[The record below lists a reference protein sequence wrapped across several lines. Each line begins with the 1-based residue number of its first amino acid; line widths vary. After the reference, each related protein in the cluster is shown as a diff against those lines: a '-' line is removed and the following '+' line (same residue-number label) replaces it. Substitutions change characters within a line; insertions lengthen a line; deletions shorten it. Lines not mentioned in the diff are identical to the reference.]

1 MSEVS
6 VAVLAGGKSSRFGSP
21 KINANLNGH
30 EFGEVIFNTLKKSQ
44 FEQIFLVGGERSDA
58 SRWEVDYL
66 KDEFPDSGPLGA
78 LVTAMRVTRS
88 QRLLILP
95 CDVPFIDIQTL
106 ELLKS
111 VNADFDVRVASTDSP
126 QWLCSTWSLGLKDFL
141 ERQFA
146 EGQRAIHQVCGLVK
160 TEFIEVSRESLRNIN
175 LISDLD

>member
-21 KINANLNGH
+21 KINANLNGQ
-30 EFGEVIFNTLKKSQ
+30 EFGEIIFNILKDSQ
-44 FEQIFLVGGERSDA
+44 FEQIFLIGGERSDA
-58 SRWEVDYL
+58 SRWGVDYL

-78 LVTAMRVTRS
+78 LVTAMRKTRS

-95 CDVPFIDIQTL
+95 CDVPFIDLQTI
-106 ELLKS
+106 ESLKLVS
-111 VNADFDVRVASTDSP
+111 ADSDVRVARTDSP
-126 QWLCSTWSLGLKDFL
+126 QWLCSIWRLGLKDFL
-141 ERQFA
+141 ESQFA

-160 TEFIEVSRESLRNIN
+160 TEFIEVSSEFLRNIN